1 MINRRQLTYKKTV
14 LLTGIFFLWGMVSG
28 QLLETSELQQQT
40 LFTSFEQAASVPADS
55 VFRLSLKRKLPNDFE
70 QKIIQ
75 YPALQELH
83 LKGMRLKQM
92 PEVIWS
98 LTNLTILDLSN
109 NRIDSLSI
117 KIGNLIHLEQLILN
131 RNYLLDLPVEIIHL
145 SKLAYLDLWSNMIIE
160 FPVEITAL
168 ENSLKTVDMRVITIN
183 DEYREQLQSL
193 LPKTK
198 FIFSKSCNCKN

>member
-1 MINRRQLTYKKTV
+1 MILLMFILLFNTV
-14 LLTGIFFLWGMVSG
+14 VWGQM
-28 QLLETSELQQQT
+28 LEISELQKQT
-40 LFTSFEQAASVPADS
+40 LFTSFEQAGNVPVDS
-55 VFRLSLKRKLPNDFE
+55 VYRLSFKRKLPNDFE
-70 QKIIQ
+70 QQIQQ

-83 LKGMRLKQM
+83 LKGMRLKHA
-92 PEVIWS
+92 PEVIWT

-117 KIGNLIHLEQLILN
+117 KVGKLIHLEQLILN
-131 RNYLLDLPVEIIHL
+131 RNYLLDLPAEIVHL
-145 SKLAYLDLWSNMIIE
+145 SKLSFLDLWSNMIIE

-168 ENSLKTVDMRVITIN
+168 ENSLKIVDMRVITIN

-198 FIFSKSCNCKN
+198 FIFSKSCNCR